1 MPDFLQHENIVVSE
15 QGVFEFRSGKQ
26 IDGVSRPDISE
37 IRIAYKTAAGRP
49 ILQGVI
55 GTILLAIGIC
65 SVGLSLLLSPR
76 SSYVGVGFLLAIG
89 SIGWIMVSDA
99 LKRRHILFVTA
110 RDGRRHKLLF
120 SVAANASD
128 IELFLQKVR
137 QTFGLEIHSDV
148 KDIRT

>member
-1 MPDFLQHENIVVSE
+1 MADFLQYENIVVSE

-26 IDGVSRPDISE
+26 IDGVLRSDISE

-55 GTILLAIGIC
+55 GIILLAIGIC
-65 SVGLSLLLSPR
+65 CVWLWLLSR
-76 SSYVGVGFLLAIG
+76 VHRGGFLFAIG
-89 SIGWIMVSDA
+89 VIGWVMLSDA
-99 LKRRHILFVTA
+99 LKRRYILFVTA

-120 SVAANASD
+120 SVAAHASD

-148 KDIRT
+148 KNIRT